1 MTRSEGELAAGGL
14 RKPPAI
20 RRADPAATV
29 VPLRRRGADIEVGLV
44 RKNPNLA
51 SLGGTWVFPGGRIDP
66 CDVGVSHEERARA
79 AAAREANEET
89 GLVLDPEALFHHA
102 HWTTPVEYERRF
114 ATDYFLAW
122 VDAELV
128 PDGSEI
134 VESQWLTP
142 ERALAERAAG
152 RLRLPPPTFVTLWR
166 LHHEG
171 ESLFEA
177 RLFRILPRPQA
188 VDGGYVTLY
197 DGDAGYENEEL
208 NADGPRH
215 RVSLL
220 NSAWSYQ
227 RSELSAG

>member
-122 VDAELV
+122 V
-128 PDGSEI
+128 
-134 VESQWLTP
+134 
-142 ERALAERAAG
+142 
-152 RLRLPPPTFVTLWR
+152 
-166 LHHEG
+166 
-171 ESLFEA
+171 
-177 RLFRILPRPQA
+177 
-188 VDGGYVTLY
+188 
-197 DGDAGYENEEL
+197 
-208 NADGPRH
+208 
-215 RVSLL
+215 
-220 NSAWSYQ
+220 
-227 RSELSAG
+227 